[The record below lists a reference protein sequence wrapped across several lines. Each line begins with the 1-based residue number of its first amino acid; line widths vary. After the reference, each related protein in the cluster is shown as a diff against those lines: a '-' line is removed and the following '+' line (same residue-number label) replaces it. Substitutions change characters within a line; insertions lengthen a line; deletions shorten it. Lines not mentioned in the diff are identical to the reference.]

1 MTISPQLAVLKSL
14 FAIILGCAGALNA
27 FAHDARP
34 IYVQIHETEP
44 GTFNVQWNAPPTMPP
59 RALPAPALPETCQ
72 PAGER
77 AVQQT
82 PSAYVASQR
91 YRCVGG
97 LSGKRIAIRFP
108 SINPSLT
115 TLFQVRLSNGEQ
127 HFHVLKP
134 GDYEWMVP
142 DAENPFA
149 VAKQYGWLGVEH
161 IWIGV
166 DHLLFVACLLFVART
181 PRRVLITITGFTVA
195 HSLTLALSALELV
208 RIPVPP
214 VEAVIALSVV
224 FLAVE
229 IARGHESSLTFRY
242 PIAVS
247 SSFGLLHGFGFA
259 SVLREIGLPQTEL
272 PLALLFFNVGVE
284 IGQILF
290 VGVLIFVYL
299 LVRKGFAAASGSAK
313 VLGWGLHPSNLSL
326 AASYVIGSVASYWML
341 QRVAGFW
348 A

>member
-1 MTISPQLAVLKSL
+1 MKKLFLFLSVVLGGSP
-14 FAIILGCAGALNA
+14 A

-34 IYVQIHETEP
+34 VYVQIQETES
-44 GTFNVQWNAPPTMPP
+44 GVFNVQWNAPPSLPP
-59 RALPAPALPETCQ
+59 RALP
-72 PAGER
+72 
-77 AVQQT
+77 T
-82 PSAYVASQR
+82 PSLPTSCQAQGDPVLRQTSVAYVAER
-91 YRCVGG
+91 KYRCSEG
-97 LSGKRIAIRFP
+97 LSGQQLGIRFP

-115 TLFQVRLSNGEQ
+115 TLFQVQLSSGER
-127 HFHVLKP
+127 HFRVLKP
-134 GDYEWMVP
+134 GDYDWTVP
-142 DAENPFA
+142 DAEEPLA
-149 VAKQYGWLGVEH
+149 VAKQYTWLGIEH

-166 DHLLFVACLLFVART
+166 DHLLFVACLLFIART

-208 RIPVPP
+208 RVPVPP

-229 IARGHESSLTFRY
+229 IARGNEISLTFRY

-272 PLALLFFNVGVE
+272 PVALLFFNIGVE

-290 VGVLIFVYL
+290 VGLLIVGYL
-299 LVRKGFAAASGSAK
+299 ALRKGVAAAAGPDARY
-313 VLGWGLHPSNLSL
+313 LDLHPSKVTL
-326 AASYVIGSVASYWML
+326 AASYVIGGVASFWMM
-341 QRVAGFW
+341 QRIVGFW

>member
-1 MTISPQLAVLKSL
+1 MNKILLSLVGCLAV
-14 FAIILGCAGALNA
+14 AHAV
-27 FAHDARP
+27 AHDARP
-34 IYVQIHETEP
+34 IYVQIQESEP
-44 GTFNVQWNAPPTMPP
+44 GRFSVQWNAPPSIPP
-59 RALPAPALPETCQ
+59 RALPAPVLPTSCQ
-72 PAGER
+72 AIAESLVR
-77 AVQQT
+77 QT
-82 PSAYVASQR
+82 PGGYVGGQN
-91 YRCVGG
+91 YRCPQG
-97 LSGKRIAIRFP
+97 LSGTRLGIRFP

-115 TLFQVRLSNGEQ
+115 TLFQVQLNNGER
-127 HFHVLKP
+127 HFRVLKP
-134 GDYEWMVP
+134 GDYEWAVP
-142 DAENPFA
+142 DAEDPFA
-149 VAKQYGWLGVEH
+149 VANQYTWLGVEH
-161 IWIGV
+161 IWIGI

-181 PRRVLITITGFTVA
+181 PRRVLITITGFTIA

-208 RIPVPP
+208 RVPVPP

-229 IARGHESSLTFRY
+229 IARGNEASLTFRY

-272 PLALLFFNVGVE
+272 PVALLFFNIGVE

-290 VGVLIFVYL
+290 VVLLAVVFL
-299 LVRKGFAAASGSAK
+299 LLRKGVAAAAGSDTSASILRQSK
-313 VLGWGLHPSNLSL
+313 VTI
-326 AASYVIGSVASYWML
+326 AASYLIGGVASFWMI